1 MSEEE
6 TNQNTEENKTIISI
20 DGNDHVLEDMSDE
33 QKTII
38 QHIADLDSK
47 AKNAQ
52 FTLDQFNI
60 ARKAFMDMLKES
72 L

>member
-1 MSEEE
+1 
-6 TNQNTEENKTIISI
+6 
-20 DGNDHVLEDMSDE
+20 MSDE

>member
-6 TNQNTEENKTIISI
+6 TNQNTEENKTISI

-33 QKTII
+33 QTII